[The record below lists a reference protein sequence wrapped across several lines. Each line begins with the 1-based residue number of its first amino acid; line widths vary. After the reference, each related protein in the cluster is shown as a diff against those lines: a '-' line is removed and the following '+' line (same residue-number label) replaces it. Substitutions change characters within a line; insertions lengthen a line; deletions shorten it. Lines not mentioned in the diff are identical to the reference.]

1 MRRLAAIL
9 LTLCLCC
16 AAPGFPASADSG
28 LPAASDG
35 APEAEASPEP
45 SPAPS
50 ASPEPDVT
58 PSPRPE
64 QVKLVIDNR
73 NVYEKM
79 ERSYSQGY
87 VPTVKNGT
95 AEVVLPL
102 ICQGELAGGQLR
114 ARADLG
120 EGGPFV
126 TKNYEKTVEL
136 KENWVNAKKGKVQG
150 YLAAF
155 SLQLVS
161 GRVNGSYPVRISIA
175 AKDLL
180 GAEVQETFTVYVTV
194 SDGRDPNATPP
205 PEPTPEPV
213 PDPTPAPVVLGPKV
227 LVASSRALSLEEG
240 AESGIVKA
248 GDRFRV
254 TAVLVNTSQTE
265 ALENMAVSAAPPE
278 GFALLSESDSV
289 YIGSLAAGGTV
300 EVSYDYTAK
309 PETPAG
315 QYPIAL
321 TYDYAY
327 HGGETA
333 SGTGTAR
340 VEIRQPLRLEFSL
353 SQLPGEAVISDTVE
367 VIVQAVNLS
376 HAKAY
381 HVRAVLEAD
390 GLSPSGTALI
400 GDLEG
405 GTSGE
410 KPLRILITGLTQS
423 EFSYGRTGGKI
434 TYLYEDEEGN
444 ELSQEENFTMEIK
457 SPFSETKSQEVDD
470 PGQWWLIMAGIGA
483 AAAVLG
489 GVFLWRAVKRRRE

>member
-175 AKDLL
+175 A
-180 GAEVQETFTVYVTV
+180 
-194 SDGRDPNATPP
+194 S
-205 PEPTPEPV
+205 
-213 PDPTPAPVVLGPKV
+213 
-227 LVASSRALSLEEG
+227 
-240 AESGIVKA
+240 
-248 GDRFRV
+248 
-254 TAVLVNTSQTE
+254 
-265 ALENMAVSAAPPE
+265 
-278 GFALLSESDSV
+278 
-289 YIGSLAAGGTV
+289 
-300 EVSYDYTAK
+300 
-309 PETPAG
+309 
-315 QYPIAL
+315 
-321 TYDYAY
+321 
-327 HGGETA
+327 
-333 SGTGTAR
+333 
-340 VEIRQPLRLEFSL
+340 
-353 SQLPGEAVISDTVE
+353 
-367 VIVQAVNLS
+367 
-376 HAKAY
+376 
-381 HVRAVLEAD
+381 
-390 GLSPSGTALI
+390 
-400 GDLEG
+400 
-405 GTSGE
+405 
-410 KPLRILITGLTQS
+410 
-423 EFSYGRTGGKI
+423 
-434 TYLYEDEEGN
+434 
-444 ELSQEENFTMEIK
+444 
-457 SPFSETKSQEVDD
+457 
-470 PGQWWLIMAGIGA
+470 
-483 AAAVLG
+483 
-489 GVFLWRAVKRRRE
+489 